1 MSRDAT
7 GIYSAWATEAI
18 ACPVCRA
25 APKERCTVKPGDEA
39 ENGTHWARIEGAPPY
54 PPADKVQAAIAP
66 DDETIEALY
75 VKYVEA
81 GASIVGPERTALI
94 AAVDARCKADP
105 AVNRDCDLI
114 SAGQETACCCAGPE
128 YQIVW
133 CRFRWPEH
141 ESADE

>member
-25 APKERCTVKPGDEA
+25 APLERCTIKPGDEA
-39 ENGTHWARIEGAPPY
+39 ENGTHWARTESAPPY
-54 PPADKVQAAIAP
+54 PPPAQIAS

-75 VKYVEA
+75 VKYLEA
-81 GASIVGPERTALI
+81 GSRIIGGPECNALV
-94 AAVDARCKADP
+94 AAVDARCEADP
-105 AVNRDCDLI
+105 SASRDCDLI
-114 SAGQETACCCAGPE
+114 IAGQKTACCCASPE

-133 CRFRWPEH
+133 CRFRWPKH
-141 ESADE
+141 GRADE